1 MARYKSFEDRGVY
14 VGFHTR
20 MVELCRVRAP
30 RDLDLDDYEA
40 LIPNWT
46 GNEHFSSNDLVMPF
60 ADVGAWATLS
70 DRDSYLHDELE
81 KRRTAMGGHLDPIM
95 MREIRLK
102 ADAEAGREIDKVS
115 AERELEVSKLDVQNS
130 YLEILAMFGRTYAD
144 DVGAFELT
152 NVNRMVLV
160 ALAAES
166 QDSLRRLVR
175 LVANAVAKR
184 ASMTRELLQERLDVL
199 STFAA
204 PICSLVTE
212 DPTREV
218 GFLSRQQGVMELL
231 NKQVRVHAETRTVEI
246 QEAARVIDMNIQVFL
261 EYARSR
267 SLMIKDALLTEG
279 YYTFNDDYSK
289 LLDMVA
295 EERIKISYALDG
307 WAAHASRW
315 LALEEDDVEARD
327 AMIFFILKEMPNP
340 TKNLEDEVATSL
352 YANTDL
358 SAMRGR
364 VVRVMHSWADDSL
377 DEALHA
383 RVMKAREAEE
393 EKARSKAQKKSE
405 PKQDE
410 EDPVVSDL
418 VKSAIAY
425 KGESPF

>member
-279 YYTFNDDYSK
+279 YYTFNDDYNK

>member
-20 MVELCRVRAP
+20 MVELCRVRSP
-30 RDLDLDDYEA
+30 RDPDLDDYEA

-46 GNEHFSSNDLVMPF
+46 GKEQVTSNDLVMPF
-60 ADVGAWATLS
+60 SDIGNWAALSERDV
-70 DRDSYLHDELE
+70 YLHEELE

-95 MREIRLK
+95 MREIRLQ
-102 ADAEAGREIDKVS
+102 ADAEAGREADKVS
-115 AERELEVSKLDVQNS
+115 AEKELKISELDVQNS
-130 YLEILAMFGRTYAD
+130 FLEILAMFGRTYAD
-144 DVGAFELT
+144 DVGAFELGK
-152 NVNRMVLV
+152 VNRMVLM

-166 QDSLRRLVR
+166 QDNLKRLIR
-175 LVANAVAKR
+175 LVANAVSKR

-204 PICSLVTE
+204 PICSLVT
-212 DPTREV
+212 DDATRQV
-218 GFLSRQQGVMELL
+218 GYLSRQQGMMELL
-231 NKQVRVHAETRTVEI
+231 NKQIHDHAEARTQEI
-246 QEAARVIDMNIQVFL
+246 QEASRVIALNIRVFL
-261 EYARSR
+261 EYAKTRSVT
-267 SLMIKDALLTEG
+267 IKEALLTEG
-279 YYTFNDDYSK
+279 YYTFNDDYKK

-307 WAAHASRW
+307 WATHASRW
-315 LALEEDDVEARD
+315 LALDEDDVEARD
-327 AMIFFILKEMPNP
+327 AMVFFILKEMPNP
-340 TKNLEDEVATSL
+340 TKNIEEEVAASL

-377 DEALHA
+377 DEALHQ
-383 RVMKAREAEE
+383 RVMKAREADEQKAKEKNKPVEE
-393 EKARSKAQKKSE
+393 PE
-405 PKQDE
+405 PDE
-410 EDPVVSDL
+410 EDSLVSDL

>member
-20 MVELCRVRAP
+20 MVELCRVRSP

-46 GNEHFSSNDLVMPF
+46 GKEQMSSNDLVMPF
-60 ADVGAWATLS
+60 SDVSNWASLS
-70 DRDSYLHDELE
+70 DRDNYLHDELE

-95 MREIRLK
+95 MREIRLQ
-102 ADAEAGREIDKVS
+102 ADAEAGREVDRIS
-115 AERELEVSKLDVQNS
+115 AEKELEISKLDVQNAF
-130 YLEILAMFGRTYAD
+130 LEILAMFGRTYAD

-175 LVANAVAKR
+175 LVATAVAKR

-204 PICSLVTE
+204 PICSLVTD
-212 DPTREV
+212 DPTRQV

-231 NKQVRVHAETRTVEI
+231 NKQVRQHAESRTIEI
-246 QEAARVIDMNIQVFL
+246 QDAARVIDMNIQVFL
-261 EYARSR
+261 EYSRSR
-267 SLMIKDALLTEG
+267 SVMIKNALLTEG

-289 LLDMVA
+289 LLDMIA

-315 LALEEDDVEARD
+315 LALDEEDHETRD
-327 AMIFFILKEMPNP
+327 AMVFFILKEMPNP
-340 TKNLEDEVATSL
+340 TKNIEDEVELSL

-393 EKARSKAQKKSE
+393 QKAKDKSRKDAA
-405 PKQDE
+405 PKEDE

>member
-20 MVELCRVRAP
+20 MVELCRVRSP
-30 RDLDLDDYEA
+30 RDPDLDDYEA

-46 GNEHFSSNDLVMPF
+46 GKEQMSSNDLVMPF
-60 ADVGAWATLS
+60 SDVSNWASLS
-70 DRDSYLHDELE
+70 DRDNYLHDELE

-95 MREIRLK
+95 MREIRLQ
-102 ADAEAGREIDKVS
+102 ADAEAGREVDRIS
-115 AERELEVSKLDVQNS
+115 AERELEISKLDVQNAF
-130 YLEILAMFGRTYAD
+130 LEILAMFGRTYAD

-175 LVANAVAKR
+175 LVSTAVAKR

-204 PICSLVTE
+204 PICSLVTD

-231 NKQVRVHAETRTVEI
+231 NRQVKQHAESRTIEI
-246 QEAARVIDMNIQVFL
+246 QDAARVIDMNIQVFL
-261 EYARSR
+261 EYARTR
-267 SLMIKDALLTEG
+267 SVMIKNALLTEG
-279 YYTFNDDYSK
+279 YYTFNDDYAK

-315 LALEEDDVEARD
+315 LALDEDDHEGRD
-327 AMIFFILKEMPNP
+327 AAVFFILKEMPNP
-340 TKNLEDEVATSL
+340 TKNIEEEVASSL

-383 RVMKAREAEE
+383 RVMRAREAEE
-393 EKARSKAQKKSE
+393 QKARDKARKDE
-405 PKQDE
+405 TPKEDE

>member
-20 MVELCRVRAP
+20 MVELCRVRSP
-30 RDLDLDDYEA
+30 RDPDLDDYEA

-46 GNEHFSSNDLVMPF
+46 GKEQMSSNDLVMPF
-60 ADVGAWATLS
+60 ADVSNWASLS
-70 DRDSYLHDELE
+70 DRDNYLHDELE

-95 MREIRLK
+95 MREIRLQ
-102 ADAEAGREIDKVS
+102 ADAEAGREVDRVS
-115 AERELEVSKLDVQNS
+115 AEKELEISKLDVQNAF
-130 YLEILAMFGRTYAD
+130 LEILAMFGRTYAD

-166 QDSLRRLVR
+166 QDSLRRLIR
-175 LVANAVAKR
+175 LVATAVAKR

-204 PICSLVTE
+204 PICSLVTD

-231 NKQVRVHAETRTVEI
+231 NRQVKQHSESRTIEI
-246 QEAARVIDMNIQVFL
+246 QDAARVIDMNIQVFL
-261 EYARSR
+261 EYARTR
-267 SLMIKDALLTEG
+267 SVMIKNALLTEG
-279 YYTFNDDYSK
+279 YYTFNDDYAK

-315 LALEEDDVEARD
+315 LALDEDDHEARD
-327 AMIFFILKEMPNP
+327 AAVFFILKEMPNP
-340 TKNLEDEVATSL
+340 TKNIEEEVASSL

-383 RVMKAREAEE
+383 RVMRAREAEE
-393 EKARSKAQKKSE
+393 QKAKDKARKNEA
-405 PKQDE
+405 PKEVE

-425 KGESPF
+425 KGESPI